1 MEARTLRQEAAGERW
16 RWYGLLI
23 ACVLA
28 AYAVI
33 WMFTDKTPFMHSSY
47 CSYAL
52 QARRWLE
59 GHLDLGED
67 YPWLELAIYRGRY

>member
-1 MEARTLRQEAAGERW
+1 MEARTLRQEPAGERW
-16 RWYGLLI
+16 RWYGALI

-33 WMFTDKTPFMHSSY
+33 WMFTEKTPFMHSPY

-52 QARRWLE
+52 
-59 GHLDLGED
+59 
-67 YPWLELAIYRGRY
+67 